1 MSSVQYILFLTF
13 LLMLAESIP
22 WNLPAMNLIFCPHG
36 ELFLL
41 FFFRTFLIFLYS
53 SIYYTLW
60 FNYAGL
66 NDMDI
71 GHISRFSYS
80 IYTTK

>member
-1 MSSVQYILFLTF
+1 MYFVPDFALSACRKYSMELT
-13 LLMLAESIP
+13 AVS
-22 WNLPAMNLIFCPHG
+22 LIFCPHG

-41 FFFRTFLIFLYS
+41 LFFCTFLIFLHS
-53 SIYYTLW
+53 SIYHTLC
-60 FNYAGL
+60 FYYAGL

-80 IYTTK
+80 IYTTN